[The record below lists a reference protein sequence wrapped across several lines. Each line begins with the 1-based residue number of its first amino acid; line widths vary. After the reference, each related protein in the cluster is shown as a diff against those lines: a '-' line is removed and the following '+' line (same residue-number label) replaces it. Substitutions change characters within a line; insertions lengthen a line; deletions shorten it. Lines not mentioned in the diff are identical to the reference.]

1 VVATVTGFDAPIH
14 YFDRV
19 ESTQDIAHRL
29 AAEGAAT
36 GTAVVAVEQLAARGS
51 RGRAWVSDRGGLW
64 LSVIWRPA
72 EASGAEALSLRAAL
86 ALADALEGAGAPG
99 IAIKWPNDLMR
110 GELKVGGILCEARW
124 SGDQLG
130 WVVAGAGV
138 NVQNPI
144 PPSLAGKAGQ
154 LEERGTLRPGDLIQ
168 AAVGALRRAGA
179 LGGPLAPAEREHFAR
194 RDWLAGRPVVSPV
207 AGAAAG
213 IAPDGALRIRG
224 AGGEISLHRAGTVV
238 SGPASLNR

>member
-1 VVATVTGFDAPIH
+1 MTGFEPPIH

-36 GTAVVAVEQLAARGS
+36 GTAVVAVEQVAARGS
-51 RGRAWVSDRGGLW
+51 RGRAWESARGGLW

-86 ALADALEGAGAPG
+86 ALAEALEAAGAPAL
-99 IAIKWPNDLMR
+99 AIKWPNDLMR

-138 NVQNPI
+138 NVQNSISPG
-144 PPSLAGKAGQ
+144 LRGRAGW
-154 LEERGTLRPGDLIQ
+154 LDERGSLRPGDLIQ
-168 AAVGALRRAGA
+168 PAVGALRRAGA
-179 LGGPLAPAEREHFAR
+179 LGGVLGDGERDAFAR
-194 RDWLAGRPVVSPV
+194 RDWLRGRSVVSPA
-207 AGAAAG
+207 AGAAEG
-213 IAPDGALRIRG
+213 IAPDGALRIRN
-224 AGGEISLHRAGTVV
+224 AGGQLSLHRAGAVV
-238 SGPASLNR
+238 FGPASLEP

>member
-1 VVATVTGFDAPIH
+1 MRGFDAPIH

-29 AAEGAAT
+29 AAEGAAA
-36 GTAVVAVEQLAARGS
+36 GTAVVAVEQVAARGS
-51 RGRAWVSDRGGLW
+51 RGRAWASGRGGLW

-86 ALADALEGAGAPG
+86 ALAEALEAAGAPG

-138 NVQNPI
+138 NVQNALPRE
-144 PPSLAGKAGQ
+144 LAGRAGW
-154 LEERGTLRPGDLIQ
+154 LEDDGTLRPGDLIQ
-168 AAVGALRRAGA
+168 PAVGALRRAGA
-179 LGGPLAPAEREHFAR
+179 LGGPLDAQEREHFAR
-194 RDWLAGRPVVSPV
+194 RDWLSGRPLLAPV
-207 AGAAAG
+207 PGAAAG
-213 IAPDGALRIRG
+213 IAPDGALRIRD
-224 AGGEISLHRAGTVV
+224 ATGEISLHRAGTVV
-238 SGPASLNR
+238 SGPTSLNR